1 MSTPRRVRVLVVD
14 DSAFAR
20 KVMREVL
27 ENDSRIEVV
36 AIARDGLDA
45 LEKIAET
52 KPDVVTLDLVMP
64 QLDGIGVLDALR
76 MLPDPP
82 RVVVVTT
89 SDADSVMGVAALQ
102 AGAFDVVHKPTAL
115 ATDRLYEL
123 GQELVEKVLVAAD
136 ARFGAHAA
144 MEATAAMLA
153 AQAAASS
160 RVPSGATPVPR
171 ATRTKV
177 VVVGASTGGPRAITV
192 LLRAL
197 PASFPVPIAVVVH
210 MPTGY
215 TDAFARRLDG
225 DCALDVV
232 EASEGL
238 MLRPGLVAIARAGIH
253 LKLRES
259 RDGVCATLD
268 VNPMDALHRPSVDA
282 LFSSAAAIY
291 GATTMGVVLTGMG
304 ADGTD
309 GARAIRAAGG
319 RIIVEDASTC
329 VVYGM
334 PRAVAE
340 QGLADA
346 ALALPDVA
354 AGIIER
360 L

>member
-1 MSTPRRVRVLVVD
+1 MTTPRRVRVVVVD

-64 QLDGIGVLDALR
+64 QLDGVGVLDAVR

-82 RVVVVTT
+82 RVVVVTM

-123 GQELVEKVLVAAD
+123 GHELVAKVLVAAE
-136 ARFGAHAA
+136 ARFGAHAS
-144 MEATAAMLA
+144 MDVLPATPRVVPD
-153 AQAAASS
+153 
-160 RVPSGATPVPR
+160 RVPTGTTPRPVLR

-197 PASFPVPIAVVVH
+197 PASFPVPVAVVVH

-215 TDAFARRLDG
+215 TEAFARRLDG
-225 DCALDVV
+225 ECVLDVV

-238 MLRPGLVAIARAGIH
+238 LLRPGLVMIARAGIH

-282 LFSSAAAIY
+282 LFTSAAATF
-291 GATTMGVVLTGMG
+291 GATTLGVVLTGMG
-304 ADGTD
+304 SDGAD

-319 RIIVEDASTC
+319 RVLVEDASTC

-346 ALALPDVA
+346 ELALPDVA